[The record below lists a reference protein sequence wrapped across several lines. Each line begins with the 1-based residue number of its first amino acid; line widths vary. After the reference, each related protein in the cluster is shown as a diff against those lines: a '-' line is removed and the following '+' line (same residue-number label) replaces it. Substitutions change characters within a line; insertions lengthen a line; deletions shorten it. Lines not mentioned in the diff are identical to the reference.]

1 MAVEADQIALM
12 QEMNRLLTLQAE
24 SLNTITQRLGNQS
37 AAYQDMTDAAG
48 KATEQIRSQSESTNF
63 LDECIK
69 GVTEGWENF
78 TKALTNL
85 IPDSVKNGFN
95 LLKTNFTSLVS
106 AIVGPQA
113 AVQGF
118 FSTIYDFFIKHA
130 AELAKESQRFA
141 EALEEVRDK
150 FGDLNENT
158 SRQVVASA
166 RTLSSGLADASGSS
180 KAFAG
185 KFGVGVDASIAKL
198 QKMSEIAGDLGPT
211 FDTLGEEGFK
221 SASTQLYVL
230 KDGLNFTSEG
240 LQATTRLAQ
249 VSGESLTSF
258 SQHIM
263 ASVNKIGKHFGMST
277 KVLGG
282 DVGKALGNFKML
294 GKMTGD
300 YVKEITKAA
309 VFTRKLGIEITSL
322 TGLVDKF
329 DDFESGAEAAAQ
341 LAQGFGLVVDPLK
354 MMGME
359 VGPRLAELQKGF
371 IATGRSIDSMTRQ
384 ERALLAQ
391 TSGLSDEQ
399 VQLAF
404 SQKGLSMSYDDI
416 SKGANEAAEKQKSNQ
431 EVMFDL
437 AKNIKNLILP
447 LVEFTGFIEA
457 FVNGFLRGFGMSGGF
472 LSILRPLATAL
483 KEVADI
489 GGQTGRIFADFL
501 FSKKDQNAP
510 GSTLSIMQNISD
522 MFVNIAKHVREFVKA
537 LTSGEDVSTTVG
549 NFLESI
555 FGIVDNTFNKS
566 VAGFDIGG
574 LAIKFGTKIVEVFTG
589 AIKFFVKQIPKWTQ
603 GLKEMF
609 KPGSVGGGTGG
620 IFGSIFKALG
630 ELTDELPKLI
640 PVLKDLGGALVDTI
654 VRFFKEYPIVSAITG
669 LFLAGGP
676 VFTILAGVARSAFIA
691 IKSAFGFGIKDASK
705 STPTTGDTV
714 MKGAAEGIASGVLG
728 DTTVAVAEASA
739 SWLDKLFEVVKDPA
753 KIALMAG
760 GIASAI
766 VTIGGSIHTVLM
778 SFMEKQPGHDK
789 SFVETVADAA
799 RLFRNV
805 DGSDLLSLGLVIGS
819 VFAGVGAVVAA
830 VALGASKLGVG
841 GALAVLIAGIGGKA
855 LFSVGSE
862 KGMISEALDAV
873 GGMVKDIAE
882 SFGKADFVA
891 NLNIVAG
898 LKDQLSSLGS
908 VGESI
913 EKVIKGILAI
923 QDVMPT
929 KWSLNDIGKMESA
942 IMDAVRLLGGSSG
955 TSGDHVGIVWLLKTL
970 PDMTGLVG
978 KDAGM
983 SSISNIMTS
992 IASVIKSLE
1001 EMPDVQDANEKI
1013 NSLTSNGGNS
1023 FISNLNNFIGVQ
1035 LSQFKD
1041 VKMPVGIDTIKTAI
1055 DSITGIVTAL
1065 SGLKEG
1071 SIKNANDSLEKMSEG
1086 KDGGTSFLDNLDSVL
1101 SSLGVT
1107 SFNMGAETLINELT
1121 QKKSVIE
1128 AITPLIEALSNTASV
1143 TDALIGTGLLV
1154 AFFPA
1159 MNNMMSVASDNLTSM
1174 KTLDPGISAN
1184 LINDIG
1190 YMFDVI
1196 ESYTG
1201 RVDGVSEY
1209 LSVEKLAAFETRI
1222 TALRDHVETVRSI
1235 LANIGEIDLEG
1246 TINDVKSGMK
1256 VAKSVMKIN
1265 GGAVNISV
1273 NMTVNMNAEK
1283 MAAALVMGGYID
1295 PQPDFGTFLM
1305 NNDGVE
1311 DKFENSTNAARTYS
1325 YGGSDNT
1332 GTQRT
1337 WS

>member
-48 KATEQIRSQSESTNF
+48 KATEQIESQSESTNF
-63 LDECIK
+63 LDKCIK

-95 LLKTNFTSLVS
+95 LLKANFTSLVS
-106 AIVGPQA
+106 AIAGPQA
-113 AVQGF
+113 AAQGF
-118 FSTIYDFFIKHA
+118 FNTIYNFFIEKA
-130 AELAKESQRFA
+130 AALAKESQRFA

-166 RTLSSGLADASGSS
+166 RTLSSGLANAAGSS

-185 KFGVGVDASIAKL
+185 KFGVGVDASIAQL

-230 KDGLNFTSEG
+230 KDGLAFTSEG

-249 VSGESLTSF
+249 ISGESLGSF

-263 ASVNKIGKHFGMST
+263 ASVDKIGKHFGMST

-447 LVEFTGFIEA
+447 LVELTGFIDA

-472 LSILRPLATAL
+472 LSILKPLATAL

-501 FSKKDQNAP
+501 FPKKDENAP
-510 GSTLSIMQNISD
+510 GGTLSIMQNISN
-522 MFVNIAKHVREFVKA
+522 MFVSIAKHVREFVKA

-549 NFLESI
+549 NFLGNI

-566 VAGFDIGG
+566 VAGFDIAG
-574 LAIKFGTKIVEVFTG
+574 LAIKFGTKIIEVFTG

-609 KPGSVGGGTGG
+609 KPGSGGGGTGG
-620 IFGSIFKALG
+620 IFGSIFAAFGNLK
-630 ELTDELPKLI
+630 DELPKLI
-640 PVLKDLGGALVDTI
+640 PVLEDLGGALVDT
-654 VRFFKEYPIVSAITG
+654 VMRFFKEYPIVSAITG

-676 VFTILAGVARSAFIA
+676 VFTILADVAHNAFIA
-691 IKSAFGFGIKDASK
+691 IKSAFGFGIEEASK

-739 SWLDKLFEVVKDPA
+739 SWLDKLFDVVKDPA

-789 SFVETVADAA
+789 SFVETIADAA

-819 VFAGVGAVVAA
+819 VFAGIGAVVAA

-841 GALAVLIAGIGGKA
+841 GALAILIAGIGGKA

-873 GGMVKDIAE
+873 GSAVKDIAE
-882 SFGKADFVA
+882 SFGKADFIA

-983 SSISNIMTS
+983 SSISNIVAS
-992 IASVIKSLE
+992 IADVVKTLVGL
-1001 EMPDVQDANEKI
+1001 PDPRDASAKLNLF
-1013 NSLTSNGGNS
+1013 NSGSDP
-1023 FISNLNNFIGVQ
+1023 FISNLADFINFKIGL
-1035 LSQFKD
+1035 LSN
-1041 VKMPVGIDTIKTAI
+1041 VKIPVGIDTIKTAI

-1065 SGLKEG
+1065 SGLPKG
-1071 SIKNANDSLEKMSEG
+1071 SIKNANDSLKKMSEG

-1128 AITPLIEALSNTASV
+1128 AITPLIEALSNTALV

-1222 TALRDHVETVRSI
+1222 TALRAHIETVRSI

-1246 TINDVKSGMK
+1246 TVNDMQKDMK
-1256 VAKSVMKIN
+1256 VAKSVMTIN

-1283 MAAALVMGGYID
+1283 MAGALIMGGYID
-1295 PQPDFGTFLM
+1295 ANKEYDKFL
-1305 NNDGVE
+1305 NDHNGVE
-1311 DKFENSTNAARTYS
+1311 DVYEISTQAAKERGYR
-1325 YGGSDNT
+1325 
-1332 GTQRT
+1332 GTL
-1337 WS
+1337 

>member
-48 KATEQIRSQSESTNF
+48 KATEQIKSQSESTNF

-95 LLKTNFTSLVS
+95 LLKANFTSLVS
-106 AIVGPQA
+106 AIAGPQA
-113 AVQGF
+113 AAQGF
-118 FSTIYDFFIKHA
+118 FSTIYDFFIVKA
-130 AELAKESQRFA
+130 AALAKDSQRFT

-166 RTLSSGLADASGSS
+166 RTLSSGLANAAGSS

-185 KFGVGVDASIAKL
+185 KFGVGVDASIAQL
-198 QKMSEIAGDLGPT
+198 QKMSAIAGDLGPT

-230 KDGLNFTSEG
+230 KDGLNFTGEG

-249 VSGESLTSF
+249 ISGESLTSF
-258 SQHIM
+258 SQRIM
-263 ASVNKIGKHFGMST
+263 SSVDKIGKHFGMST

-309 VFTRKLGIEITSL
+309 VFTRKLGIEITTL

-447 LVEFTGFIEA
+447 LVELTGFIDA

-609 KPGSVGGGTGG
+609 KPGSGGGGTGG
-620 IFGSIFKALG
+620 IFGSIFVAFGDLK
-630 ELTDELPKLI
+630 DELPKLI
-640 PVLKDLGGALVDTI
+640 PVLEDLGGALVDTI
-654 VRFFKEYPIVSAITG
+654 MRFFKEYPIVSAITG

-676 VFTILAGVARSAFIA
+676 VFTILADVAHNAFIA
-691 IKSAFGFGIKDASK
+691 IKSAFGFGIEEASK

-739 SWLDKLFEVVKDPA
+739 SWLDKLFDVVKDPA

-873 GGMVKDIAE
+873 GSTVKDIAE

-891 NLNIVAG
+891 NLNVVAG

-913 EKVIKGILAI
+913 EKVIKGIVAI
-923 QDVMPT
+923 QDAIPT
-929 KWSLNDIGKMESA
+929 KSLSDEADVDKMESA
-942 IMDAVRLLGGSSG
+942 IAAAVRLLGGTSG
-955 TSGDHVGIVWLLKTL
+955 TSYGNHVGIVWLLKTL

-992 IASVIKSLE
+992 IASVIKSLVDL
-1001 EMPDVQDANEKI
+1001 PDPRDASTKLNLF
-1013 NSLTSNGGNS
+1013 NSGSDP
-1023 FISNLNNFIGVQ
+1023 FVSNLADFINFKIGL
-1035 LSQFKD
+1035 LSN
-1041 VKMPVGIDTIKTAI
+1041 VKIPVGIDTIKTAI

-1065 SGLKEG
+1065 SGLPEG
-1071 SIKNANDSLEKMSEG
+1071 SIKNANDSLKKMSEG
-1086 KDGGTSFLDNLDSVL
+1086 KDEGTSFLDNLDSVL

-1107 SFNMGAETLINELT
+1107 SFNMGAETLINQLT

-1128 AITPLIEALSNTASV
+1128 AITPLIEALSDTTSV

-1159 MNNMMSVASDNLTSM
+1159 MNNMMSVASDSLTSM

-1209 LSVEKLAAFETRI
+1209 LSVEELAAFETRI
-1222 TALRDHVETVRSI
+1222 TALRAHVETVRSI

-1246 TINDVKSGMK
+1246 TVNDMQKDMK
-1256 VAKSVMKIN
+1256 VAKSVMTIN

-1283 MAAALVMGGYID
+1283 MAGALIMGGYID
-1295 PQPDFGTFLM
+1295 ANKEYDKFL
-1305 NNDGVE
+1305 NDHNGVE
-1311 DKFENSTNAARTYS
+1311 DVYEISTQAAKERGYR
-1325 YGGSDNT
+1325 
-1332 GTQRT
+1332 GTL
-1337 WS
+1337 